1 MRFNIVQDKNMYEVF
16 RRGIRNILELKEEIT
31 EKIVKCQ
38 EQIEK
43 LEKSLSA
50 VDTILKQSSFTKASE
65 IISNSSDTKKEE
77 NRVSIPIT
85 KNSDGTII
93 ANAFVS
99 DDKVSIILEE
109 NVTLSSETPPL
120 KTFFIERI
128 IGEMKK
134 KDGQEVQSGKIGRD
148 DVIDCIINNNGSAI
162 REIIIKNY
170 RQKERVDEII
180 NTATWS
186 LTRMIENSE

>member
-1 MRFNIVQDKNMYEVF
+1 MKFSDEE
-16 RRGIRNILELKEEIT
+16 IRNILELKEEIT

-43 LEKSLSA
+43 LERSLSA

-109 NVTLSSETPPL
+109 NVTLSPETPPL

-148 DVIDCIINNNGSAI
+148 DVIDSVKNNSGSAI

-180 NTATWS
+180 NTATLS

>member
-1 MRFNIVQDKNMYEVF
+1 MKFSDEE
-16 RRGIRNILELKEEIT
+16 IRNILELKEENT
-31 EKIVKCQ
+31 EKIAKCQ
-38 EQIEK
+38 EEIEK
-43 LEKSLSA
+43 LERSLST
-50 VDTILKQSSFTKASE
+50 VDTMLKQSSFTKASE

-77 NRVSIPIT
+77 NRISIPIT

-134 KDGQEVQSGKIGRD
+134 
-148 DVIDCIINNNGSAI
+148 
-162 REIIIKNY
+162 
-170 RQKERVDEII
+170 
-180 NTATWS
+180 
-186 LTRMIENSE
+186 RMARKFKAVK

>member
-1 MRFNIVQDKNMYEVF
+1 MKFSDEE
-16 RRGIRNILELKEEIT
+16 IRNILELKEEIT
-31 EKIVKCQ
+31 KKIVGCQ

-43 LEKSLSA
+43 LERSLSA

-85 KNSDGTII
+85 KNSDGIII

-134 KDGQEVQSGKIGRD
+134 KDGQEVQSGKIRKD

-186 LTRMIENSE
+186 LTRMMENSV

>member
-1 MRFNIVQDKNMYEVF
+1 MKFSDEE
-16 RRGIRNILELKEEIT
+16 IRNILELKEEIT
-31 EKIVKCQ
+31 KKIVKCQ

-109 NVTLSSETPPL
+109 NVILSSETPPL

-180 NTATWS
+180 TTTTWS
-186 LTRMIENSE
+186 LRKMLENSE

>member
-1 MRFNIVQDKNMYEVF
+1 MGFSDDQIHD
-16 RRGIRNILELKEEIT
+16 ILELKDQLTEEI
-31 EKIVKCQ
+31 EKHL
-38 EQIEK
+38 EEIEK
-43 LEKSLSA
+43 LEKNISVLN
-50 VDTILKQSSFTKASE
+50 TILKQTSFTKASE

>member
-1 MRFNIVQDKNMYEVF
+1 MKFSDEE
-16 RRGIRNILELKEEIT
+16 IRNILELKEEIT
-31 EKIVKCQ
+31 EKIAKCQ
-38 EQIEK
+38 EEIEK
-43 LEKSLSA
+43 LERSLSA

-85 KNSDGTII
+85 KNSDGTTI
-93 ANAFVS
+93 ANVFVS
-99 DDKVSIILEE
+99 DDKVSIVLED
-109 NVTLSSETPPL
+109 NVTINPETPPL
-120 KTFFIERI
+120 KTFFVDRI

-134 KDGQEVQSGKIGRD
+134 KDNQEAENGTINKD
-148 DVIDCIINNNGSAI
+148 DIIDCMIKNNGSAL

-180 NTATWS
+180 TTTTWS
-186 LTRMIENSE
+186 LRKMLENSE

>member
-1 MRFNIVQDKNMYEVF
+1 MKFSDEE
-16 RRGIRNILELKEEIT
+16 IRNILELKEEIT

-43 LEKSLSA
+43 LERSLSA

-85 KNSDGTII
+85 KNSDGMII

-99 DDKVSIILEE
+99 DDKVSIIMEE
-109 NVTLSSETPPL
+109 NVTLSPETPPL

-134 KDGQEVQSGKIGRD
+134 KDGQEVHSGKIGRD

-186 LTRMIENSE
+186 LTRMIENSV

>member
-1 MRFNIVQDKNMYEVF
+1 MKFSGEE
-16 RRGIRNILELKEEIT
+16 IRNILELKEEIT
-31 EKIVKCQ
+31 EKIAKCQ

-43 LEKSLSA
+43 LERSLSA

-77 NRVSIPIT
+77 NRVLIPIT

-109 NVTLSSETPPL
+109 NVTLTL
-120 KTFFIERI
+120 KHPH
-128 IGEMKK
+128 
-134 KDGQEVQSGKIGRD
+134 
-148 DVIDCIINNNGSAI
+148 
-162 REIIIKNY
+162 
-170 RQKERVDEII
+170 
-180 NTATWS
+180 
-186 LTRMIENSE
+186 

>member
-1 MRFNIVQDKNMYEVF
+1 MKFSDEE
-16 RRGIRNILELKEEIT
+16 IRNILELKEEIT

-43 LEKSLSA
+43 LERSLSA

-180 NTATWS
+180 NTAKWS

>member
-1 MRFNIVQDKNMYEVF
+1 MKFSDEE
-16 RRGIRNILELKEEIT
+16 IRNILELKEEIT
-31 EKIVKCQ
+31 EKIAKCQ
-38 EQIEK
+38 EEIEK
-43 LEKSLSA
+43 LERSLST
-50 VDTILKQSSFTKASE
+50 VDTMLKQSSFTKASE

-77 NRVSIPIT
+77 NRISIPIT

-134 KDGQEVQSGKIGRD
+134 KDGQEVQSGKIRKD

-170 RQKERVDEII
+170 RQKE
-180 NTATWS
+180 
-186 LTRMIENSE
+186 

>member
-1 MRFNIVQDKNMYEVF
+1 MKFSDEE
-16 RRGIRNILELKEEIT
+16 IRNILELKEEIT
-31 EKIVKCQ
+31 EKIAKCQ
-38 EQIEK
+38 EEIEK
-43 LEKSLSA
+43 LERSLST
-50 VDTILKQSSFTKASE
+50 VDTMLKQSSFTKASE

-77 NRVSIPIT
+77 NRISIPIT

-99 DDKVSIILEE
+99 DEKVSIILEE
-109 NVTLSSETPPL
+109 NVTLSPETPPL

-134 KDGQEVQSGKIGRD
+134 KDGQEVQSGKIRKD

-162 REIIIKNY
+162 REIII
-170 RQKERVDEII
+170 
-180 NTATWS
+180 
-186 LTRMIENSE
+186 